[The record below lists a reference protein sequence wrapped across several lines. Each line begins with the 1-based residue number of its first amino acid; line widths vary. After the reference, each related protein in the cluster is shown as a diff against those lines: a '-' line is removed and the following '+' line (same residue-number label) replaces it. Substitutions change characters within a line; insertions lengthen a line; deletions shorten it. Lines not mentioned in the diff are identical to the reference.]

1 MGKGMNMTNREAVI
15 RFNEL
20 KSISKNT
27 GVLGWYI
34 YKNLKALEEAT
45 EPYRKVHDNIIR
57 KYGGTEVDPVPEG
70 KMNDVMAEMN
80 EILDMEIDVDLV
92 LMKRMQFEQIVQ
104 TAKDMTAETML
115 IIDRN
120 LVEP

>member
-1 MGKGMNMTNREAVI
+1 M
-15 RFNEL
+15 
-20 KSISKNT
+20 
-27 GVLGWYI
+27 LGWYV

-57 KYGGTEVDPVPEG
+57 KYGGNEVDPVPKN
-70 KMNDVMAEMN
+70 KMNAAAAEMN
-80 EILDMEIDVDLV
+80 ELLDMEIVVDLT

-120 LVEP
+120 IVEP

>member
-1 MGKGMNMTNREAVI
+1 MTNREAA
-15 RFNEL
+15 FKYTEL
-20 KSISKNT
+20 KSISKCT
-27 GVLGWYI
+27 GILGWYV
-34 YKNLKALEEAT
+34 YKNLKALEMAT

-57 KYGGTEVDPVPEG
+57 KYGGNEVDPVPKE
-70 KMNDVMAEMN
+70 KMNDVVAELN
-80 EILDMEIDVDLV
+80 EVLDMEIDVDLT

-115 IIDRN
+115 IIDKN